1 MYTPTKLF
9 ERIQALEW
17 RYKVQRELDPDLRT
31 QMRIGTV
38 DIELHTK
45 KVGREWERQDP
56 QLYGWIPEPNLTK
69 EVNSPPVGR
78 SAQKRDRS
86 ESQSLN
92 QTGKKVLNFEE
103 INLDETV
110 WGDAVES
117 EDRGYEKGGAGGKVN
132 RDEKEESEKEVPVR
146 VE

>member
-1 MYTPTKLF
+1 M
-9 ERIQALEW
+9 ERRCKI
-17 RYKVQRELDPDLRT
+17 QRELDPNLRT
-31 QMRIGTV
+31 QVRIGTV

-56 QLYGWIPEPNLTK
+56 LLYGWIPEPNLTK
-69 EVNSPPVGR
+69 AVNSPPVGR

-86 ESQSLN
+86 ESQSPN

-117 EDRGYEKGGAGGKVN
+117 EDRGNEKGGAGEKVN
-132 RDEKEESEKEVPVR
+132 RDEKKESEKVDTVR
-146 VE
+146 VK